1 MTWRKKS
8 MFLPGLAPSGVIY
21 VAPAIRHNR
30 AIPTTGSAM
39 TAPLLPA
46 VEIAS
51 GANPTHAVI
60 WMHGLGADGHDFE
73 PVVDELDLDRLPP
86 TRFVFPHAP
95 ERPVTINGGYVM
107 RAWYD
112 ILTMDFSGRR
122 EDAAGVIES
131 AAQIEALIARENA
144 RGIPDSRIVL
154 AGFSQGG
161 AIALHTGLRHR
172 SRLAGILALST
183 YLPLADTLAAE
194 ASEAN
199 RSVPVFMA
207 HGEADPVIPQAFSRQ
222 SADFLLA
229 AGYPLAW
236 RSYRME
242 HSLCMEELRD
252 IELWL
257 AGVLTD

>member
-1 MTWRKKS
+1 
-8 MFLPGLAPSGVIY
+8 
-21 VAPAIRHNR
+21 
-30 AIPTTGSAM
+30 M

-172 SRLAGILALST
+172 ARLAGILALST
-183 YLPLADTLAAE
+183 YLPLAGTLAAE
-194 ASEAN
+194 ASDAN
-199 RSVPVFMA
+199 RSTPIFMA
-207 HGEADPVIPQAFSRQ
+207 HGEADPVIPQTFSKA

-229 AGYPLAW
+229 AGYPVAW

>member
-1 MTWRKKS
+1 MPNIEPPIE
-8 MFLPGLAPSGVIY
+8 LE
-21 VAPAIRHNR
+21 
-30 AIPTTGSAM
+30 
-39 TAPLLPA
+39 TAP
-46 VEIAS
+46 
-51 GANPTHAVI
+51 NPTHSVI
-60 WMHGLGADGHDFE
+60 WLHGLGADGSDFVSAV
-73 PVVDELDLDRLPP
+73 PELRLVAGAAV
-86 TRFVFPHAP
+86 RFVFPHAP
-95 ERPVTINGGYVM
+95 MIPVTCNGGYVM

-122 EDAAGVIES
+122 EDATGVIES

-172 SRLAGILALST
+172 ARLAGILALST
-183 YLPLADTLAAE
+183 YLPLAGTLAAE
-194 ASEAN
+194 ASDAN
-199 RSVPVFMA
+199 RSTPIFMA
-207 HGEADPVIPQAFSRQ
+207 HGEADPVIPQTFSKA

-229 AGYPLAW
+229 AGYPVAW

>member
-1 MTWRKKS
+1 MTES
-8 MFLPGLAPSGVIY
+8 
-21 VAPAIRHNR
+21 
-30 AIPTTGSAM
+30 
-39 TAPLLPA
+39 LLPT
-46 VEIAS
+46 VEILTGPA
-51 GANPTHAVI
+51 PTHAVI
-60 WMHGLGADGHDFE
+60 WLHGLGADGHDFE
-73 PVVDELDLDRLPP
+73 PVVDEFDADRLPP
-86 TRFVFPHAP
+86 TRFIFPHAP
-95 ERPVTINGGYVM
+95 KRAVTINAGYVM
-107 RAWYD
+107 RAWFD
-112 ILTMDFSGRR
+112 IYSRDYGNRA
-122 EDAAGVIES
+122 EDVEGTEAS
-131 AAQIEALIARENA
+131 AAQVEALIARENA

-172 SRLAGILALST
+172 TRLAGILALST

-207 HGEADPVIPQAFSRQ
+207 HGEADPVIPQTFSKQ

-257 AGVLTD
+257 AGVLTV